1 MASSVV
7 GTLCVVSLLC
17 CLGPCAL
24 MSGNFLFISFG
35 RVMGSVAADINCA
48 GWVGW
53 FVYLGFMAGAES
65 LSLRVGQCLG
75 KLQGRRWGPSG
86 CFHFFLL
93 FPFSFISF
101 YPVDFVSGDL

>member
-1 MASSVV
+1 MCCQFAVLF
-7 GTLCVVSLLC
+7 GTLYPDVWEFFVY
-17 CLGPCAL
+17 
-24 MSGNFLFISFG
+24 FLWEGDGFG
-35 RVMGSVAADINCA
+35 VADINCA

-53 FVYLGFMAGAES
+53 FVYSGFMAGAEF
-65 LSLRVGQCLG
+65 LSHRVGQCLG